1 LYHAQVKYFFKI
13 KNSLTTPKKMK
24 QLLFLAF
31 LCTYCLATS
40 AQESFKK
47 KYKIPGWIRF
57 SEKDTLYL
65 VKDTL
70 CSFQSLDTTLKY
82 KIKQEYK
89 SGQTLTVTKE
99 LTIGGEKRTITQQ
112 LTVDESFY
120 NSVSQTLTK
129 KVDTTKTPFKGFVK
143 FEDNKVFVN
152 PYLRKKNGEFGE
164 RDVYYFKLKNR
175 QKIRLSFPEITVST
189 LTIPIK
195 YRFKNGE
202 IPEDF
207 STAFNANFFLGYSW
221 GITSFF
227 HQEKVDNK
235 SNTGKFTTGLL
246 LGASV
251 TEINASNTK
260 HAAEPLI
267 GDVKYNK
274 GLACV
279 GLGATYSLN
288 KINVGLFYGWDY
300 AIGESADKWNY
311 NKKPWLGV
319 AVGYSLFNL

>member
-1 LYHAQVKYFFKI
+1 
-13 KNSLTTPKKMK
+13 MR
-24 QLLFLAF
+24 QLLLFASICVC
-31 LCTYCLATS
+31 CTTTFG
-40 AQESFKK
+40 QESFKK
-47 KYKIPGWIRF
+47 KYVIPGWIKF
-57 SEKDTLYL
+57 AKNDIVFL

-70 CSFQSLDTTLKY
+70 YNFKNLPDSLKD
-82 KIKQEYK
+82 KIRQDYK
-89 SGQTLTVTKE
+89 SGQNVTVAKE
-99 LTIGGEKRTITQQ
+99 LTIGAEKRTVVQQ
-112 LTVDESFY
+112 IIVDEDFY
-120 NSVSQTLTK
+120 NSISQSIPK
-129 KVDTTKTPFKGFVK
+129 IVDTTKTPFKGFVK
-143 FEDNKVFVN
+143 FEDNKVIVN
-152 PYLRKKNGEFGE
+152 PYLRKENGKFSE
-164 RDVYYFKLKNR
+164 RDIYYFKMKNR
-175 QKIRLSFPEITVST
+175 QTIRLSFTEFTVST

-195 YRFKNGE
+195 YRFKSGE

-221 GITSFF
+221 GTSSFF

-235 SNTGKFTTGLL
+235 SNTQKLTAGLL

-260 HAAEPLI
+260 HAKEPLI

-274 GLACV
+274 GLASI

-288 KINVGLFYGWDY
+288 KINVGMFYGWDY
-300 AIGESADKWNY
+300 AIGESSEKWNY